1 MPGDLSCS
9 WCHNNRNKCNTLE
22 SSWKHSSSPPIPGN
36 IVFHETCSWCKNGWD
51 HGLRGWLQREFSVGS
66 RALLCLQGQ
75 SETSAVKLGVWVG
88 KAWVHVLRLCFSD
101 HPGYLTVLIWLVVKQ
116 LEFILL
122 KVWRL
127 KVPEQGVSIVK
138 FWWAL
143 SSWQADDIFSICPR
157 VASSWFMSA
166 ERSEKLSDIFP
177 PVPLLVGVQLVSR
190 VWLFV
195 TPWTAAGQA
204 SLSFSISLGVFS
216 NSCPFSRWCHP
227 TISSSA
233 TPFSSYSQSFP
244 ASGSFPVSQLFT
256 SSGQSIE
263 AWVTLLIRALILLNE
278 DPILTTSLNLNYV
291 FKGPSLKTAN
301 LGFKGF
307 KLCIWEIQPFCPQHF
322 LKCGFWFRIS
332 V

>member
-51 HGLRGWLQREFSVGS
+51 HGLRGWLQTEFSVGS

-166 ERSEKLSDIFP
+166 ERLEKLSDIFP

-204 SLSFSISLGVFS
+204 SLSFSISRSFLKLMSIQSVMPSNHLILCHPLLLLLSIFPGIRVFS
-216 NSCPFSRWCHP
+216 SE
-227 TISSSA
+227 SA
-233 TPFSSYSQSFP
+233 LHIQWPKYWSLSDSSYKGTNPIKWGPHPYNF
-244 ASGSFPVSQLFT
+244 
-256 SSGQSIE
+256 IE
-263 AWVTLLIRALILLNE
+263 
-278 DPILTTSLNLNYV
+278 P
-291 FKGPSLKTAN
+291 
-301 LGFKGF
+301 
-307 KLCIWEIQPFCPQHF
+307 
-322 LKCGFWFRIS
+322 
-332 V
+332 